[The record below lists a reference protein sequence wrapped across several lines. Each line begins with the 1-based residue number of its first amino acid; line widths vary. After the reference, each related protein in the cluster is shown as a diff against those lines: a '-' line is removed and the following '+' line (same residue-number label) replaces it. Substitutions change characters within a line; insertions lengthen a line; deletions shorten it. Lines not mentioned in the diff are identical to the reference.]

1 MHGCVATTEQPIN
14 VRKKHACMRSV
25 LTLRYRSI
33 ENQQLGFTHIGLA
46 AGVAAPFPVQ
56 CEEGGEREKKRSWR
70 GKKIEVVIACTSI
83 IRPS

>member
-1 MHGCVATTEQPIN
+1 
-14 VRKKHACMRSV
+14 V